1 MKKLISYLF
10 QGLLL
15 LAPVGITAY
24 IIYAL
29 FNIVDNSVNDFLE
42 SVFHIRFRGLGL
54 IIIICLITFIGF
66 LSSTLLFGPI
76 FSFVESLITRTPL
89 IKIIYTAFK
98 DLFSA
103 FVSDKKKFNQPVL
116 VNLNGNPNFQKLG
129 FMTEDNLSSLG
140 LHGKVAVY
148 LPHSYNFS
156 GNLFI
161 VDVKDVTYLNISVS
175 DLMKFIVSGGVTEME
190 SNNYKNA

>member
-1 MKKLISYLF
+1 MKKLMSYLL

-15 LAPVGITAY
+15 LAPLGITAY

-54 IIIICLITFIGF
+54 IIILVLITFIGF

-76 FSFVESLITRTPL
+76 FNFLENLISRTPL

-103 FVSDKKKFNQPVL
+103 FVSEKKKFNQPVL
-116 VNLNGNPNFQKLG
+116 VNLNGNPDFQKLG
-129 FMTEDNLSSLG
+129 FLTEENLKPLG
-140 LHGKVAVY
+140 LKDKVAVY

-161 VDVKDVTYLNISVS
+161 VPAKDVTYLDIPVS
-175 DLMKFIVSGGVTEME
+175 DLMKFIVSGGVTEF
-190 SNNYKNA
+190 NNA